1 MGGDVLRLMR
11 SSLAGRSTRRSVT
24 VVCASLLVASMLAG
38 AMLAGCGGDTATK
51 VYLLQANLIL
61 ADINTRAGELKKLWA
76 MPLADQGNLSKALT
90 DYRKALGDA
99 QVKLD
104 ASHPTEKTIKLD
116 NQLRLAVDKGRELA
130 DLYSPFA
137 DYYTNAAPLANQVT
151 EIVSTLEALQK
162 TPDPASG
169 LAGLA
174 ERSRGL
180 DSQARSIVPPA
191 VFTGMHQEFEQFI
204 QGMVT
209 SFESAS
215 NQSSSSQNSYETQTP
230 EGQDYGTTT
239 TPGTRQQSSR
249 SRRTQT
255 SVDNMTQDWARF
267 NGQLSAIM
275 DGVRDVM
282 GVKSKN
288 AEVESVIGQAIVEIQ
303 SLQKKFK

>member
-1 MGGDVLRLMR
+1 MSGQVLRLMR

-24 VVCASLLVASMLAG
+24 VVCALLLGASMLGG

-51 VYLLQANLIL
+51 AYLLQANLIL
-61 ADINTRAGELKKLWA
+61 ADINTKAGELKKLWA
-76 MPLADQGNLSKALT
+76 MPLSDQGNLSKALT

-99 QVKLD
+99 QTKLD
-104 ASHPTEKTIKLD
+104 SSHPTDKTIKLD

-137 DYYTNAAPLANQVT
+137 DYYDNAAPLANQVT

-174 ERSRGL
+174 ERSRAL
-180 DSQARSIVPPA
+180 DSQARSVAPPA

-209 SFESAS
+209 SFDNASNQSAS
-215 NQSSSSQNSYETQTP
+215 NQNTYDTQP
-230 EGQDYGTTT
+230 QGQDYGTTT
-239 TPGTRQQSSR
+239 PGTQQSSR
-249 SRRTQT
+249 SHRTQT
-255 SVDNMTQDWARF
+255 SVDNLAQDWARF

-275 DGVRDVM
+275 DGVRDVV

-288 AEVESVIGQAIVEIQ
+288 AEVEGVIGQAVAEIQ
-303 SLQKKFK
+303 TLQKKYK